1 MKKQLILL
9 QLFFLFSLVAKSQNL
24 DFTAP
29 DTVCVGQSFQIQ
41 NTTNANSHLWTIC
54 SQNNILLPEGTVIA
68 NPNNALERPNYIHIE
83 KEGTDYVGFVTNDKE
98 VSLGYI
104 TRLNFGNSIKNIPTA
119 TNLGNFGGLL
129 NHPAGLTLI
138 KNGNNWHAF
147 LLNSGQSASQYRIV
161 RLDFGTSLNNTPTAV
176 NLGNSVFFDYPFEIS
191 IHKEGNSFIGFFEDL
206 SDNLFRINFG
216 TNITNASPTITNLGN
231 VGGFSR
237 SFKHVVI
244 TENNKWYMLL
254 VSDDVGGGGSVSKL
268 SFGNSLLNI
277 PTGQDLGSL
286 GGLLKRPGSIV
297 GERICDHW
305 AFYITSLTGV
315 NTIKMD
321 FKNGM
326 EQSSVN
332 KNLGNVNG
340 SSVSGGN
347 SNLIIENNEKY
358 VFYVNTIAN
367 NLTRT
372 AFPKCNDIGIGPF
385 SIQTPPLITINDT
398 GTFFINYY
406 INQGQ
411 ITENSICKPIVVIEG
426 SSINLGNDTIYCGDF
441 SRVLSTGIPNTLWS
455 TGQIGASITV
465 NKAGKYWAQITNRC
479 GIVQDTIAIS
489 ENCNS
494 CNSWL
499 FTQANPSSVKVGDL
513 DIVGNKITVE
523 CVFNALPTSAAH
535 LVTKHTG
542 MEDINYALSVNGAE
556 IKTANDG
563 YVRLDVACETSFN
576 ETYHV
581 AMVYDGASLK
591 FYRDGYLLRQIPCS
605 GNLRNNN
612 IITTIGNV
620 DEGNGN
626 FPNEQFVGYINEVRI
641 WNKVRTQSE
650 IRQYMNATLPNPTTQ
665 VGLKGYYVFND
676 LINKQGNAAFNG
688 TLSGSAIINQ
698 TNPQC
703 GFVPDS
709 CIQVCEPTIRGDLN
723 ICEGENTILSVFG
736 IFDSVRWSNND
747 TTRSIIVTQPG
758 QYSVITYLGTCIG
771 TDTVDVIEI
780 IVLKPIIS
788 GNSEYCIGDSTLLTV
803 NGIYDSVKW
812 NNGTLG
818 NEITVSSAGDY
829 IAIAYLNGCSASDT
843 INITVLTL
851 PTPINIGNDTVL
863 CDDFPKIL
871 STGNAGTIWS
881 TGQIGESISI
891 SQEGTYWAEITETCG
906 FVRDSITLAFENC
919 DCNIFVPNTFSPNN
933 DKENDI
939 FYPRTECPIK
949 NIVFRVFNRWGEKV
963 FESNDLNFGWDGTF
977 KGKDAIVDSY
987 SFTLNYNIVRDGSAK
1002 FLKGKIVLIR

>member
-1 MKKQLILL
+1 MKKHLILVYL
-9 QLFFLFSLVAKSQNL
+9 IFLFSFILKSQNL

-29 DTVCVGQSFQIQ
+29 DTVCVGQQI
-41 NTTNANSHLWTIC
+41 
-54 SQNNILLPEGTVIA
+54 
-68 NPNNALERPNYIHIE
+68 
-83 KEGTDYVGFVTNDKE
+83 
-98 VSLGYI
+98 
-104 TRLNFGNSIKNIPTA
+104 SI
-119 TNLGNFGGLL
+119 
-129 NHPAGLTLI
+129 
-138 KNGNNWHAF
+138 
-147 LLNSGQSASQYRIV
+147 
-161 RLDFGTSLNNTPTAV
+161 LNNSSGWQTYKWNYCKGEPTQTVVGV
-176 NLGNSVFFDYPFEIS
+176 NLGNPS
-191 IHKEGNSFIGFFEDL
+191 NSFDRPDFLQVVKDGSNYIGLVSNDKDPNIGYV
-206 SDNLFRINFG
+206 SRVNFG
-216 TNITNASPTITNLGN
+216 TSIEGAPTVENLGDFGGKLNKPTNLKLINEGN
-231 VGGFSR
+231 
-237 SFKHVVI
+237 
-244 TENNKWYMLL
+244 NWYCFYLNAGLL
-254 VSDDVGGGGSVSKL
+254 TSDYRLVRLD
-268 SFGNSLLNI
+268 FGNSLLNNPAVVDFGNVGGYLSYPLEI
-277 PTGQDLGSL
+277 DIIKTDGKFIGFITNLNNTLQRLEFGSNL
-286 GGLLKRPGSIV
+286 
-297 GERICDHW
+297 
-305 AFYITSLTGV
+305 TSTP
-315 NTIKMD
+315 NI
-321 FKNGM
+321 F
-326 EQSSVN
+326 
-332 KNLGNVNG
+332 NLGNIGNLSRPTNFKFVSSIGKWYMFLVNDNNN
-340 SSVSGGN
+340 SITRLDFGN
-347 SNLIIENNEKY
+347 SLNNSPIGRNLGNPQGKLDRPLDIIPFFECGDFSALVANGTNNQLLRVEFVDGIESLNLNATNLGNIGVLNYPGAFSNLLYDNGTKY
-358 VFYVNTIAN
+358 AFVANTIGN
-367 NLTRT
+367 TLSRL
-372 AFPKCNDIGIGPF
+372 KF
-385 SIQTPPLITINDT
+385 SPCIPLSQPSSILFNPPSFSVNDT
-398 GTFFINYY
+398 GRFLVQLIVDEGLPSES
-406 INQGQ
+406 Q
-411 ITENSICKPIVVIEG
+411 ICKQVVVING
-426 SSINLGNDTIYCGDF
+426 TTINLGNDTSYCGDF
-441 SRVLSTGIPNTLWS
+441 SRVLSTGNPNTLWS
-455 TGQIGASITV
+455 TGQIGSSIIV
-465 NKAGKYWAQITNRC
+465 NEAGAYWAQLTNAC
-479 GIVQDTIAIS
+479 GIVQDTILIS
-489 ENCNS
+489 SNCNS
-494 CNSWL
+494 CDSWL
-499 FTQANPSSVKVGDL
+499 FTKENPSAVKVGDL
-513 DIVGNKITVE
+513 DIIGNKITVE

-650 IRQYMNATLPNPTTQ
+650 IRQFMNATLPNPTTQ
-665 VGLKGYYVFND
+665 AGLKGYYVFND

-723 ICEGENTILSVFG
+723 ICKGENTILSVFG

-818 NEITVSSAGDY
+818 NEITVSKAGDY

-871 STGNAGTIWS
+871 STGNAGTLWS

-906 FVRDSITLAFENC
+906 SVRDSITLAFENC

-939 FYPRTECPIK
+939 FYPRTECPVK

-963 FESNDLNFGWDGTF
+963 FESNDLNIGWDGTF

-1002 FLKGKIVLIR
+1002 FIKGKIVLIR